1 MNRLDE
7 IIANKRVEVGRLR
20 SLHDDWLR
28 QAGDRTDYR
37 SLQAAL
43 QRGNGRPAVIAEVKK
58 ASPSAGVIA
67 ETFNPEEI
75 AKRYEDSGAA
85 AISVLTDERFF
96 QGNLQDLTA
105 VRCTVGI
112 PVLRKDFIIDE
123 IQIVESI
130 AAGADAILLIVAAIP
145 PEDLLRLQQVATD
158 SHLDVL
164 TEVHTAEELQRAL
177 DAGAKIVGINNRD
190 LATFQV
196 DIAVTERL
204 SELVPDEVLLVS
216 ESGFKTPEDVARVRR
231 CGVDAV
237 LIGESLMRGEVSIE
251 QLRGI

>member
-7 IIANKRVEVGRLR
+7 IIANKRVEVERLR
-20 SLHDDWLR
+20 SLHADWLHR
-28 QAGDRTDYR
+28 AGERTDYR
-37 SLQAAL
+37 SLHAAL
-43 QRGNGRPAVIAEVKK
+43 QRRDGKPAIIAEVKK

-67 ETFNPEEI
+67 ETFHPEET
-75 AKRYEDSGAA
+75 AKGYEGSGAA

-96 QGNLQDLTA
+96 QGSLQDLTA
-105 VRCTVGI
+105 VRCAVSI
-112 PVLRKDFIIDE
+112 PVLRKDFILDE

-130 AAGADAILLIVAAIP
+130 AAGADAILLIVAALP
-145 PEDLLRLQQVATD
+145 SEDLLRLQQAAANTQ
-158 SHLDVL
+158 LDVL

-177 DAGAKIVGINNRD
+177 DSGAKIIGINNRD

-216 ESGFKTPEDVARVRR
+216 ESGFKTPEDVARVHR

-237 LIGESLMRGEVSIE
+237 LIGESLMRGELSIE
-251 QLRGI
+251 QLRQI